1 MKTMYAIIATMM
13 LVAMAMSKVDA
24 QLSTNPG
31 ESCPEKSGDTYYIG
45 HLGGSNAFLTAWI
58 GTVVVCVCV
67 LFLSRYDTSFF
78 LGRMLCACV
87 HVEYMPVF
95 CLSGWSTLRMCVC
108 PFMSL
113 DVMRG
118 DKVEEG
124 WSVRHT
130 KELY

>member
-67 LFLSRYDTSFF
+67 CSSSPVMTRPSSWD
-78 LGRMLCACV
+78 ACSV
-87 HVEYMPVF
+87 HVYMWSI
-95 CLSGWSTLRMCVC
+95 CLSFV
-108 PFMSL
+108 
-113 DVMRG
+113 
-118 DKVEEG
+118 
-124 WSVRHT
+124 
-130 KELY
+130 